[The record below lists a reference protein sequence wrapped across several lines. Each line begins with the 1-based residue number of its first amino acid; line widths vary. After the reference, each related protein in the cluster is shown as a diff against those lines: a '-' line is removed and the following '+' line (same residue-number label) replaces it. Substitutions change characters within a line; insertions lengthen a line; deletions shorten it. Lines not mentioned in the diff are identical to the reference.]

1 MDLSDVIRNVP
12 DFPKAGVQF
21 KDITTLVLHPQAFAQ
36 VIDVF
41 AERYETNKPDAILA
55 VESRGFVFGG
65 ALAVRLGLPFIM
77 ARKPGK
83 LPADTLKES
92 FDLEYGSDSIEIH
105 EGAVTPGWRVLILD
119 DLLATGGTVTAASRL
134 VQRAGGT
141 VQEAAFVIELLPLG
155 GREALAPL
163 PVFSQITFHVDE

>member
-1 MDLSDVIRNVP
+1 MDLSEVIRNVP
-12 DFPKAGVQF
+12 NFPKPGVQF
-21 KDITTLVLHPQAFAQ
+21 KDISTLVLNPEVFLQ

-41 AERYETNKPDAILA
+41 ANRYAADKPDAILA

-65 ALAVRLGLPFIM
+65 ALAVRLGVPLIM

-83 LPADTLKES
+83 LPADTIRES
-92 FDLEYGSDSIEIH
+92 FNLEYGTDAIEIH
-105 EGAVTPGWRVLILD
+105 TGALLPGWRVLILD
-119 DLLATGGTVTAASRL
+119 DLLATGGTVSAACSL
-134 VQRAGGT
+134 VKRAGGT

-155 GREALAPL
+155 GREALSPV